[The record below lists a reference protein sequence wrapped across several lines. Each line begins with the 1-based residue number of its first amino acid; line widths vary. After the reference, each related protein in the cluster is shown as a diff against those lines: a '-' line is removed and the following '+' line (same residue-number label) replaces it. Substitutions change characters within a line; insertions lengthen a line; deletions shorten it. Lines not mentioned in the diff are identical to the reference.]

1 MTGTFAGAALTG
13 TWPDYGERVLAVVGV
28 GEDAE
33 RLYTMLVRRGRA
45 SVAELARAAGR
56 PSTQVAAILAEL
68 DELGLANEAG
78 GGRWRAASPEIAVE
92 ALVLRREEQLAAARR
107 VAARLQEQ
115 FRTVLADDQ
124 MAEVV
129 RGTEEV
135 RRRLVHAGATASRE
149 LWVLER
155 PPLHLADGVLA
166 ATGTP
171 PPPLLRVLYDAEGFA
186 ASGLWRREPLAAST
200 RLFPDLPF
208 SLVVGDGLGVVPML
222 DGSPQAL
229 VVSPS
234 PLLEVLRL
242 VADTLWRAGM
252 AVPERTAPD
261 CPAGPSE
268 DDRQLLTLLSAGLSD
283 RAIARELN
291 LSVRTVERR
300 MRRLLESLGVR
311 TRFQAAVQA
320 VHKGWL

>member
-1 MTGTFAGAALTG
+1 LFG
-13 TWPDYGERVLAVVGV
+13 DLAH
-28 GEDAE
+28 A
-33 RLYTMLVRRGRA
+33 T
-45 SVAELARAAGR
+45 GR
-56 PSTQVAAILAEL
+56 PSNQVAAILAEL

-78 GGRWRAASPEIAVE
+78 AGRWRAASPEIAVE

-135 RRRLVHAGATASRE
+135 RRRLAHTGATASRE
-149 LWVLER
+149 LWVLDR
-155 PPLHLADGVLA
+155 PPLHVVDGVLA

-171 PPPLLRVLYDAEGFA
+171 PPPVLRVLYDAEGFA
-186 ASGLWRREPLAAST
+186 ASGLWRRASLAGSA

-252 AVPERTAPD
+252 AVPERTAPTSV
-261 CPAGPSE
+261 AGPCE
-268 DDRQLLTLLSAGLSD
+268 EDRQLLTLLSAGLSD
-283 RAIARELN
+283 QAIARELN

-300 MRRLLESLGVR
+300 MRRLFESLGAR
-311 TRFQAAVQA
+311 TRFQAGVQA
-320 VHKGWL
+320 TVKGWINT